1 MSEKNLSQSKNNLM
15 MELEH
20 GGVRDYAGVQK
31 PPDQLVQEGE
41 LVLDAWGSHQLTL
54 IDFLESFIWSMG
66 MMNFEF

>member
-1 MSEKNLSQSKNNLM
+1 M

-20 GGVRDYAGVQK
+20 GRVRDHAGVQE